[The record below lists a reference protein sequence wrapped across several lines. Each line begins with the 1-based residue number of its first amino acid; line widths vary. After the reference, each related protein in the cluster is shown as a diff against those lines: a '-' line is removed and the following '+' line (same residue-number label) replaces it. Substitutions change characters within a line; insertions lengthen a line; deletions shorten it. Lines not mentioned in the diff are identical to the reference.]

1 MGATVKTYAIIVAL
15 AVSQPAIADVT
26 SFQGPAGQTVYK
38 TTCKMDESECY
49 QDAAA
54 VCGKSYQI
62 LGSESHSGGI
72 LADIFPGPIKYYSM
86 SFSCGSSDGRIARF
100 PHQGPDYYPP
110 RPFVAECSGNG
121 WGVGC
126 YGWR

>member
-1 MGATVKTYAIIVAL
+1 MKTLIIAACLMVSTPAL
-15 AVSQPAIADVT
+15 ADVT
-26 SFQGPAGQTVYK
+26 SFRGPAGQTVYK
-38 TTCKMDESECY
+38 TTCKIDESECY

-54 VCGKSYQI
+54 VCGKSYQV

-72 LADIFPGPIKYYSM
+72 LADLFPGPIKYYSM
-86 SFSCGSSDGRIARF
+86 SFACGASDGRIAQF
-100 PHQGPDYYPP
+100 PHHGPYYQPP
-110 RPFVAECSGNG
+110 RPFVAECSENG